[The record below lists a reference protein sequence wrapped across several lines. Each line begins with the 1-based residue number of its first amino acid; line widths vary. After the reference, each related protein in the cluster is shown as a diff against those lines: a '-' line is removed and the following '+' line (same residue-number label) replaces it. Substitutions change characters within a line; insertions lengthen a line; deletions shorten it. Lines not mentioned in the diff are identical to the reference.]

1 MPFIFWALDAFD
13 WMDDHE
19 EPPYV
24 FAATGPFFHPRIE
37 EPSQQAT
44 YCISSSI
51 LFFSNGILDPGC
63 LPTSLSIAYTLFHV
77 WTVYF

>member
-1 MPFIFWALDAFD
+1 MNTFD

-24 FAATGPFFHPRIE
+24 FAATGPFSSSYRRTE
-37 EPSQQAT
+37 ST
-44 YCISSSI
+44 GNLYLSSSI
-51 LFFSNGILDPGC
+51 LFFSNGILDPGY

-77 WTVYF
+77 LAAYF